1 MAISCNGSGIVL
13 VFAAR
18 VNAVSLT
25 SIIGKTS
32 IVVRIVISSV
42 SYKTSLVI
50 GVRVAISASDEGYC
64 KIRDFGIAGIVS

>member
-1 MAISCNGSGIVL
+1 ML
-13 VFAAR
+13 VFAIK
-18 VNAVSLT
+18 VNIVSLT
-25 SIIGKTS
+25 SIIGGTS
-32 IVVRIVISSV
+32 IVIRTIVSSV